1 MKKYKL
7 LYFVSEDEY
16 FITHKIDQAKSALK
30 YFKEIKIICRFSKYL
45 KIIKSLG
52 FKTKN
57 LNFNR
62 KSVNFFENI
71 KNFFNYYI
79 IVSKHKP
86 NIIQCFALKPILF
99 AVVANFFSKHDTKVI
114 CCVVG
119 MGYLFINKNIFT
131 LVYKSIFF
139 FFLKTFVNDKI
150 FFIFQNQDD
159 LEFFKDK
166 KILNYNIPKI
176 IQGSGVCTKIF
187 KDKKRKKIYDLIF
200 HSRILKDKGIFELI
214 EALKILRKKKIFL
227 KTLILGN
234 PDHKN
239 RSSIS
244 TNELNL
250 WMEENL
256 IIWKP
261 KVENVVPYLQKS
273 KISILPSYREGLPK
287 CLLEAASCKLPI
299 ISTDVPGCREVC
311 KNNFNGFLVPPKDK
325 ISLANSIEKLILDE
339 KLSIRFGSN
348 SRKLI
353 KERFSTK
360 IISKKFLDVYSE
372 LIKKVP

>member
-45 KIIKSLG
+45 KFIKSFG

-71 KNFFNYYI
+71 KNFLNYYI
-79 IVSKHKP
+79 IVSEHKP

-99 AVVANFFSKHDTKVI
+99 AVIANFFSKNDTKVI

-119 MGYLFINKNIFT
+119 MGYLFIHRNIFT
-131 LVYKSIFF
+131 LIYKNIF
-139 FFLKTFVNDKI
+139 FFLKTFINDKI

-166 KILNYNIPKI
+166 KILNKNIPKI

-187 KDKKRKKIYDLIF
+187 KDNKSKKIYDLIF
-200 HSRILKDKGIFELI
+200 HSRILRDKGIYEI
-214 EALKILRKKKIFL
+214 IGALKILRKK
-227 KTLILGN
+227 N
-234 PDHKN
+234 
-239 RSSIS
+239 
-244 TNELNL
+244 
-250 WMEENL
+250 
-256 IIWKP
+256 
-261 KVENVVPYLQKS
+261 
-273 KISILPSYREGLPK
+273 
-287 CLLEAASCKLPI
+287 
-299 ISTDVPGCREVC
+299 
-311 KNNFNGFLVPPKDK
+311 
-325 ISLANSIEKLILDE
+325 
-339 KLSIRFGSN
+339 
-348 SRKLI
+348 
-353 KERFSTK
+353 
-360 IISKKFLDVYSE
+360 ISKNTYSWQS
-372 LIKKVP
+372 